1 MNDRG
6 TLMSKKSFKTDRLLR
21 IRDLENKLGVK
32 KSTIYKM
39 IQAGEF
45 PKPVKISER
54 ARGWRESQAEA
65 WIAIRRAA

>member
-1 MNDRG
+1 VSDKNF
-6 TLMSKKSFKTDRLLR
+6 KSDRLLR
-21 IRDLENKLGVK
+21 IKELENKLGVK

-54 ARGWRESQAEA
+54 ARGWREGRAEA
-65 WIAIRRAA
+65 WIASRRAA

>member
-1 MNDRG
+1 VSDKNF
-6 TLMSKKSFKTDRLLR
+6 KSDRLLR
-21 IRDLENKLGVK
+21 IKELENKLGVK

-54 ARGWRESQAEA
+54 ARGWRESRAEA
-65 WIAIRRAA
+65 WIASRRAA

>member
-6 TLMSKKSFKTDRLLR
+6 IVMSEKSFKTDRLLR
-21 IRDLENKLGVK
+21 IKDLENKLGVK

-39 IQAGEF
+39 IQTGEF

-65 WIAIRRAA
+65 WIASRRAA